1 MRFYFAGA
9 MMIFRN
15 PPLLLLSLIPIVVTV
30 ILLLSMAFGIAWF
43 YGEMV
48 ADVMQGWMK
57 SLLQALVFL
66 FALLVGYFLY
76 LPLARILLAPMA
88 ESLSRKAHQIHTG
101 ERYPSSGNWLRAI
114 FEGVKLVLLHVVIG
128 VLALGLSFAFPP
140 IGAPAGILIAIFLC
154 GLDFFDIPLSAQG
167 HSLSRKLKLIF
178 THKSLALGFGAAAY
192 LMLLIPGLNLL
203 LLPAGVVGATLLTD
217 AIERR

>member
-1 MRFYFAGA
+1 
-9 MMIFRN
+9 
-15 PPLLLLSLIPIVVTV
+15 
-30 ILLLSMAFGIAWF
+30 MAVGIAWF

-57 SLLQALVFL
+57 DLLQALVFL

-76 LPLARILLAPMA
+76 LPLARILLAPLA
-88 ESLSRKAHQIHTG
+88 ESLSRRAHQIHTG
-101 ERYPSSGNWLRAI
+101 DRYASPGNGLRAI
-114 FEGVKLVLLHVVIG
+114 REGVKLVVLHIVIG
-128 VLALGLSFAFPP
+128 VFALGLGIVFPP
-140 IGAPAGILIAIFLC
+140 IGAPVGILIAVFLC

-167 HSLSRKLKLIF
+167 HSLARKLKLIF